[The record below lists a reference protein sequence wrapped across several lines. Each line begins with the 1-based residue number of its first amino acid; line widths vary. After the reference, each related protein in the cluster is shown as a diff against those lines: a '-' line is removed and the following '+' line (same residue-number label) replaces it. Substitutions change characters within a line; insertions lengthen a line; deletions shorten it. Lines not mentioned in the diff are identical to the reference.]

1 MRSRRRLILLAAG
14 IALLHFLATWCL
26 TLQSWTDDSAG
37 KVLAVMSFPGRF
49 VSFYISGVSE
59 KLQNM
64 VLMLANSVLWGLV
77 LTTLVVLAR
86 WSFRR
91 KV

>member
-1 MRSRRRLILLAAG
+1 MLSAIMPPILSMARSNLP
-14 IALLHFLATWCL
+14 
-26 TLQSWTDDSAG
+26 DSAG